1 MMAEELKQDMARKK
15 LTERDL
21 LQSYWLWNCMTQATY
36 SYERLQAPGF
46 LSAMAPAINRLY
58 ADDEAERKAAIQ
70 RHMEFFNTEP
80 WLTGPLVVGITLS
93 MEEEKA
99 NGLPIQS
106 EDISGVKTGLMGPMA
121 GIGDTLR
128 QGTLIPIIGS
138 IAITIGLTGNFMA
151 PIFYMIVTLAINY
164 GISYNLFKRAYQT
177 GKEGIS
183 EIFQSGQLEKF
194 MTFAT
199 LVGAITI
206 GGLAATTVKV
216 ASSAVIHLGDNQLA
230 IQKIL
235 DNIVVNLL
243 PLGIVFFTLYLLN
256 KKISSSKILLILIAV
271 GIVGVLIGIF

>member
-1 MMAEELKQDMARKK
+1 MDKSIDKNIKERR
-15 LTERDL
+15 LTNSDL
-21 LQSYWLWNCMTQATY
+21 NKSFWLWNCMSQATY
-36 SYERLQAPGF
+36 SFERLQAPGF
-46 LSAMAPAINRLY
+46 VAAMIPAIKKLY
-58 ADDEAERKAAIQ
+58 PDDKDAQKAALK

-80 WLTGPLVVGITLS
+80 WLTGPGVVGLTLS

-99 NGLPIQS
+99 NGLPIED
-106 EDISGVKTGLMGPMA
+106 EDINGVKTGLMGPMA

-138 IAITIGLTGNFMA
+138 IAITLGLAGNFLA
-151 PIFYMIVTLAINY
+151 PIFYMILTLGLNHGLAY
-164 GISYNLFKRAYQT
+164 LFFKKAYNT

-199 LVGAITI
+199 LVGATTI

-216 ASSAVIHLGDNQLA
+216 KSSAVLVLGENELV

-235 DNIVVNLL
+235 DNILLNLL
-243 PLGIVFFTLYLLN
+243 PLAAVFFTVWLFR
-256 KKISSSKILLILIAV
+256 KKISASKILVILILVSIIGV
-271 GIVGVLIGIF
+271 ICGIL

>member
-1 MMAEELKQDMARKK
+1 MDQIIKE
-15 LTERDL
+15 TERKALTNSDL
-21 LQSYWLWNCMTQATY
+21 NKSFWLWCCMTQATY
-36 SYERLQAPGF
+36 SFERLQAPGF
-46 LSAMAPAINRLY
+46 LSAMAPAIKRLY
-58 ADDEAERKAAIQ
+58 GDDKKERIEAIR

-99 NGLPIQS
+99 NGLPIKS

-138 IAITIGLTGNFMA
+138 IAITLGLAGNFIA
-151 PIFYMIVTLAINY
+151 PIFYMVLTLALNY
-164 GISYNLFKRAYQT
+164 GISYNLFRRAYLK
-177 GKEGIS
+177 GKEGIN
-183 EIFQSGQLEKF
+183 EFFQSGQLEKF

-199 LVGAITI
+199 LVGAVTI

-216 ASSAVIHLGDNQLA
+216 SSSTVISLGQNKLV

-235 DNIVVNLL
+235 DNIILNIL
-243 PLGIVFFTLYLLN
+243 PLAAVFFTLYLLN
-256 KKISSSKILLILIAV
+256 KKISSSKILVILILV
-271 GIVGVLIGIF
+271 GIAGVLLRIL